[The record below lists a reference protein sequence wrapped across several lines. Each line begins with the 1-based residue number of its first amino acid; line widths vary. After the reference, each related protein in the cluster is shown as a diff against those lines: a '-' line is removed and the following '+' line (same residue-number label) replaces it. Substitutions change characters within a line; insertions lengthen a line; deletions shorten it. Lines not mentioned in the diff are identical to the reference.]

1 MAGWIALPKKAAGRF
16 IDDDC
21 MTMAAALAYYT
32 IFSIAPLLLIVIA
45 AAGLIFGHDVVQH
58 QITGQIQGLIGQD
71 AAKQVGSMVQNAGQ
85 HQSTGIVSAAL
96 GLLALLFGATGAFTQ
111 LQSSLDR
118 IWRVKPDPKR
128 GGVKTFIGQRILSL
142 GMIL

>member
-1 MAGWIALPKKAAGRF
+1 LALRLPKKAAGRF

-21 MTMAAALAYYT
+21 MTMAA
-32 IFSIAPLLLIVIA
+32 
-45 AAGLIFGHDVVQH
+45 GLIFSRDVVQH

-71 AAKQVGSMVQNAGQ
+71 AARQVGAMVQNAGQ

-111 LQSSLDR
+111 LQHISNQVHQVPSR
-118 IWRVKPDPKR
+118 ICSGTATTASRKLIATIHV
-128 GGVKTFIGQRILSL
+128 TA
-142 GMIL
+142 